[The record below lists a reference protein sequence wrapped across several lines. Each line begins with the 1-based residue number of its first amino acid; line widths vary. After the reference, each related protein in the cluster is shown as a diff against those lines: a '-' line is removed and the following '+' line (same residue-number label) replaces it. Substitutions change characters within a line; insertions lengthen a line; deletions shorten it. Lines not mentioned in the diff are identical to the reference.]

1 MPLTTRSHL
10 FALAAC
16 LSTLAAAAG
25 AAVLHAGDG
34 EARSTLTLRLHTEG
48 EADAVEIDDLDELAV
63 GDRRDYTT
71 DGGRPLVVTR
81 DARGYA
87 VEIDGRTIRVD
98 DGDLPHAVGHPPLAM
113 HRIEI
118 DGDGDAK
125 RFVVSTGGDAE
136 RVVVRRGPAG
146 ADAFAFRSDGGD
158 PGLLLLRHHGLLERI
173 ERSEKFQALDDATQE
188 LVRELVREAERPL
201 AWVDAEGDERDRL
214 EIRLERRA
222 PGDEAP

>member
-1 MPLTTRSHL
+1 MPLTTRSRL
-10 FALAAC
+10 LALAAC
-16 LSTLAAAAG
+16 LSTLTAAAG
-25 AAVLHAGDG
+25 AAVLLAGDDD
-34 EARSTLTLRLHTEG
+34 ARSRLTLRLHADG
-48 EADAVEIDDLDELAV
+48 EADAVEIADLDELAV

-87 VEIDGRTIRVD
+87 VEIDGKTIRVD
-98 DGDLPHAVGHPPLAM
+98 DGDALRELVVHPGQTM
-113 HRIEI
+113 RRIEI
-118 DGDGDAK
+118 DGDGEAK

-136 RVVVRRGPAG
+136 RVVVRRGAAG

-158 PGLLLLRHHGLLERI
+158 PGVLLLRHGLLERI
-173 ERSEKFQALDDATQE
+173 ERSEKFLALDDATQE
-188 LVRELVREAERPL
+188 LVRELVREAEQPL
-201 AWVDAEGDERDRL
+201 TWIDAEGDEADRL

>member
-1 MPLTTRSHL
+1 MPMTTRSRL

-16 LSTLAAAAG
+16 LLTLAAAAG

-34 EARSTLTLRLHTEG
+34 EARSTLTLRLHTDG

-63 GDRRDYTT
+63 GDRRDYTS
-71 DGGRPLVVTR
+71 DNGRTIAVTR

-98 DGDLPHAVGHPPLAM
+98 DGDRLHGFVGDSGTAM
-113 HRIEI
+113 RRIEI
-118 DGDGDAK
+118 DGDAQ

-146 ADAFAFRSDGGD
+146 ADAFAFRTDGGD
-158 PGLLLLRHHGLLERI
+158 PGLLLLRHGLLERI
-173 ERSEKFQALDDATQE
+173 ERSEKFQALDDITRA
-188 LVRELVREAERPL
+188 LVRELVREAEQPMT
-201 AWVDAEGDERDRL
+201 WIDAEGDEGDRL

-222 PGDEAP
+222 PGAEAP